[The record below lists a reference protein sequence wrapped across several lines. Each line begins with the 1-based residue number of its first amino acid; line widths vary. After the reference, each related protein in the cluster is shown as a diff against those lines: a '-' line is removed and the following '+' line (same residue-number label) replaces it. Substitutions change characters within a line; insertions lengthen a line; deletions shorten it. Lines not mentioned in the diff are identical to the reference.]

1 MPSTATAAAATKL
14 VVIAPIIVCPISPC
28 FVTQVESGRPFL
40 VEVAAVDDAGI
51 ADIGYVGTV
60 TFTSTD
66 PLASLPSGYTFV
78 SGDRGI
84 RYFENVV
91 LVTNGV
97 RTITVT
103 DSANNLV
110 GTLTLTVLAASS
122 SIPVISGAAES
133 VFVLALLLAGCWLLR
148 SRG

>member
-1 MPSTATAAAATKL
+1 
-14 VVIAPIIVCPISPC
+14 
-28 FVTQVESGRPFL
+28 
-40 VEVAAVDDAGI
+40 
-51 ADIGYVGTV
+51 
-60 TFTSTD
+60 
-66 PLASLPSGYTFV
+66 
-78 SGDRGI
+78 
-84 RYFENVV
+84 
-91 LVTNGV
+91 
-97 RTITVT
+97 VT